1 MSNNLKEEIYLFVS
15 TLPDWQ
21 KILSAYLLGFI
32 DDEVQKETVIE
43 NALKTLLFGSNL
55 IEENPEKLEFNIPET
70 SDESFTKKHRNT
82 NLFLL
87 KTSKI

>member
-55 IEENPEKLEFNIPET
+55 IEENLNI
-70 SDESFTKKHRNT
+70 FVCF
-82 NLFLL
+82 LFLHFL
-87 KTSKI
+87 KEILK